1 MVRVGK
7 VYGNLMVDV
16 RPTSRKLRA
25 RAARIVTGLTGLGS
39 AAARG
44 LLRRAGGRPKLA
56 VLMHARGLSAGAARR
71 RLAAHGDDLR
81 AALEAP
87 RGD

>member
-25 RAARIVTGLTGLGS
+25 RAARIVAGLTGLGA

-56 VLMHARGLSAGAARR
+56 VLMHARGLSAVAARR
-71 RLAAHGDDLR
+71 HLAAHEDDLR

-87 RGD
+87 RGH